1 MSVAIDSFTYT
12 PPNPIRSF
20 HSMLVACEA
29 PSATIACPHIF
40 PVTWNQHA
48 VAATSAV
55 KNNAYSQLSA
65 STSKQGMSFDESVNY
80 FGELL
85 TKNGFSPSRKS
96 LTGDDSWLFEFLGEK
111 KACVDVYPSGV
122 VAVIIRKGDIDEL
135 YELDMHD
142 SRLILSLLKD
152 AGVSV

>member
-1 MSVAIDSFTYT
+1 
-12 PPNPIRSF
+12 
-20 HSMLVACEA
+20 
-29 PSATIACPHIF
+29 
-40 PVTWNQHA
+40 
-48 VAATSAV
+48 
-55 KNNAYSQLSA
+55 
-65 STSKQGMSFDESVNY
+65 MSFDESVNY

-85 TKNGFSPSRKS
+85 TKNGLIPSRKS

-122 VAVIIRKGDIDEL
+122 VAVIIRKGDVDEF

-152 AGVSV
+152 AGVSI